1 MTPQDIEDIVLTFI
15 RKSQY
20 DLKGTPYHEH
30 NGIDSSRINYSNLLN
45 TPTTSSSVNAS
56 GPGSGT
62 TTVAAS
68 FTDTKIPITSADFA
82 NGITYDST
90 NKRFQIVTAG
100 QYYITGF
107 IFWSNPSVANV
118 SYQTIVYLNG
128 SSNFKSTIV
137 PPVTSVSISIPATRI
152 LNLSVGDYLELYGSC
167 GGASTNAVAGALS
180 YLCLA
185 QV

>member
-1 MTPQDIEDIVLTFI
+1 MKPEDIQQVQRMITE
-15 RKSQY
+15 SQKKTQY
-20 DLKGTPYHEH
+20 NWSYVPAHIH
-30 NGIDSSRINYSNLLN
+30 NGIDSPSLN
-45 TPTTSSSVNAS
+45 FPVVTPINAS

-152 LNLSVGDYLELYGSC
+152 LNLAAGDYLELYGSC

-185 QV
+185 KV